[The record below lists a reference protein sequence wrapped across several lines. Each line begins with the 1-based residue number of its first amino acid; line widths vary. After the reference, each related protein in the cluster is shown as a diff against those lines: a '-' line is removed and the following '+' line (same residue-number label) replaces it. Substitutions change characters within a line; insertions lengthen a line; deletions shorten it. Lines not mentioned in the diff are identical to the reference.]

1 MARSRAGQP
10 GKIAA
15 LIRLVNEH
23 ESAIEYDWRVR
34 FGLPFGAVFTGDVT
48 WGEAWSLTS
57 ELLRDP
63 GSHLAAAVAGWD
75 YPWPRDV
82 AVLADLYDAF
92 VMANTDRKRR
102 GSFKPYP
109 RPFQSAQR
117 THSKAPTVSQRT
129 VRAAL
134 LARGHGRG
142 PDMAHLAEHL
152 K

>member
-1 MARSRAGQP
+1 MARSRSGGT

-15 LIRLVNEH
+15 LLRLVNEH
-23 ESAIEYDWRVR
+23 ETAIEYDWRVR
-34 FGLPFGAVFTGDVT
+34 FGLGFGAVFTGEVT

-63 GSHLAAAVAGWD
+63 SSHLAAAVAGWVH
-75 YPWPRDV
+75 PWSREA

-92 VMANTDRKRR
+92 VMANTDKRR
-102 GSFKPYP
+102 RSSVKPYP
-109 RPFQSAQR
+109 RPWKSTQQR
-117 THSKAPTVSQRT
+117 TYSKAPTVSQRT

-134 LARGHGRG
+134 AARGHRG
-142 PDMAHLAEHL
+142 PDMGHLAEHL